1 MSFSDF
7 SRFCFYARILLSFLL
22 FSPLL
27 LFPAPVV
34 PPPTS
39 CAPWGFFSCSALFSF
54 CFLLTRC
61 PKNDRENTHEKKK
74 KTSKTFDKKNSYVG
88 YEEGGQLTEAVR
100 RRPYSVVLFDEVEKA
115 HADVFNV
122 LLQILD
128 DGRVTDS
135 QGRVVNFK
143 NTLIILTSN
152 LGSGAILDALDR
164 PDLKSE
170 DLKDEVMAMV
180 RSHFRPEFINR
191 VDEFVVFEALR
202 RDQVAAI
209 VKLQVERV
217 QARLAPKK
225 IALSLEDSAVE
236 YLSAI
241 GYDPVFGARPVKRAV
256 QRELETGLA
265 KALLRGDFGE
275 EDTVSVSAP
284 GGAKATKLVFEAV
297 PRDAA
302 APSSSSSGKKP
313 PKAAD
318 VPA

>member
-1 MSFSDF
+1 MFF
-7 SRFCFYARILLSFLL
+7 F
-22 FSPLL
+22 
-27 LFPAPVV
+27 
-34 PPPTS
+34 
-39 CAPWGFFSCSALFSF
+39 FFSFFHFVFFFIFSF
-54 CFLLTRC
+54 RSQRSQIDVPKHTR
-61 PKNDRENTHEKKK
+61 EK
-74 KTSKTFDKKNSYVG
+74 TWKKNSYVG
-88 YEEGGQLTEAVR
+88 YDEGGQLTEAVR

-164 PDLKSE
+164 PDMKPE
-170 DLKDEVMAMV
+170 ELKDEVMGMV
-180 RSHFRPEFINR
+180 RSHFRPEFVNR
-191 VDEFVVFEALR
+191 IDEFVVFEALK

-209 VKLQVERV
+209 VRLQVKRV
-217 QARLAPKK
+217 QERLAPKK
-225 IALSLEDSAVE
+225 IQLSLEDSAVE

-275 EDTVSVSAP
+275 EDTVVVSAP
-284 GGAKATKLVFEAV
+284 GGAKATRLVFEAV
-297 PRDAA
+297 PREGEV
-302 APSSSSSGKKP
+302 APSSSSSTSTSGGKGGGGKKP
-313 PKAAD
+313 AKAAD

>member
-1 MSFSDF
+1 MSLFSSFF
-7 SRFCFYARILLSFLL
+7 SFFCFLFVLLLSLL
-22 FSPLL
+22 P
-27 LFPAPVV
+27 
-34 PPPTS
+34 
-39 CAPWGFFSCSALFSF
+39 LFSF
-54 CFLLTRC
+54 FGLDGFSLCSAPLSSPLSPRSRGDETEKLTHTNTK
-61 PKNDRENTHEKKK
+61 KNTQ
-74 KTSKTFDKKNSYVG
+74 KKNSYVG
-88 YEEGGQLTEAVR
+88 YNEGGQLTEAVR

-152 LGSGAILDALDR
+152 LGSGAILDALDK
-164 PDLKSE
+164 PDLDSE
-170 DLKDEVMAMV
+170 TLKDEVMAMV

-209 VKLQVERV
+209 VRLQVARV

-225 IALSLEDSAVE
+225 ISLSLEDSAVE

-275 EDTVSVSAP
+275 EDTVVVSAP

-297 PRDAA
+297 PRAGDAAAA
-302 APSSSSSGKKP
+302 APSSSSSSGKGGKKP

>member
-1 MSFSDF
+1 M
-7 SRFCFYARILLSFLL
+7 LL
-22 FSPLL
+22 FFASFCLYFQL
-27 LFPAPVV
+27 SVPAP
-34 PPPTS
+34 PICS
-39 CAPWGFFSCSALFSF
+39 LEIFFSLFLSCLAAPFLFS
-54 CFLLTRC
+54 LTISHR
-61 PKNDRENTHEKKK
+61 
-74 KTSKTFDKKNSYVG
+74 KTSKTHTRKTQKTQNNNSYVG
-88 YEEGGQLTEAVR
+88 YDEGGQLTEAVR

-164 PDLKSE
+164 PDMKPE
-170 DLKDEVMAMV
+170 ELKDEVMGMV
-180 RSHFRPEFINR
+180 RSHFRPEFVNR
-191 VDEFVVFEALR
+191 IDEFVVFEALK

-209 VKLQVERV
+209 VRLQVKRV
-217 QARLAPKK
+217 QERLAPKK
-225 IALSLEDSAVE
+225 ISLSLEDSAVE

-275 EDTVSVSAP
+275 EDTVVVSAP
-284 GGAKATKLVFEAV
+284 GGAKATRLVFEAV
-297 PRDAA
+297 PREGEVV
-302 APSSSSSGKKP
+302 APSSGGKGGGKKP

>member
-1 MSFSDF
+1 LGEKSFFLNF
-7 SRFCFYARILLSFLL
+7 SSFFLSFFLSFRAPL
-22 FSPLL
+22 FLRL
-27 LFPAPVV
+27 QN
-34 PPPTS
+34 
-39 CAPWGFFSCSALFSF
+39 
-54 CFLLTRC
+54 LT
-61 PKNDRENTHEKKK
+61 KKLSKK
-74 KTSKTFDKKNSYVG
+74 KTSKNSYVG

-164 PDLKSE
+164 PDLQSE
-170 DLKDEVMAMV
+170 DLKDEVMGMV
-180 RSHFRPEFINR
+180 RSHFRPEFVNR
-191 VDEFVVFEALR
+191 IDEFVVFEALK

-209 VKLQVERV
+209 VRLQVKRV
-217 QARLAPKK
+217 QERLAPKK
-225 IALSLEDSAVE
+225 ITLSLEDSAVE

-265 KALLRGDFGE
+265 KALLREDFGE
-275 EDTVSVSAP
+275 EDTVVVSAP
-284 GGAKATKLVFEAV
+284 GGAEATKLLFEAV
-297 PRDAA
+297 PRVDEV
-302 APSSSSSGKKP
+302 APSSSSSGKGGGKKP

>member
-1 MSFSDF
+1 MG
-7 SRFCFYARILLSFLL
+7 AGVWIFLL
-22 FSPLL
+22 
-27 LFPAPVV
+27 VV
-34 PPPTS
+34 LVL
-39 CAPWGFFSCSALFSF
+39 ACSSSSG
-54 CFLLTRC
+54 R
-61 PKNDRENTHEKKK
+61 KKKKKK
-74 KTSKTFDKKNSYVG
+74 KTQNNPPPPPKLQQKLNNNNNNNNSYVG

-164 PDLKSE
+164 PETPTKSE
-170 DLKDEVMAMV
+170 ELKDEVMGMV
-180 RSHFRPEFINR
+180 RSHFRPEFVNR
-191 VDEFVVFEALR
+191 IDEFVVFEALK

-209 VKLQVERV
+209 VRLQVKRV
-217 QARLAPKK
+217 QERLAPKK
-225 IALSLEDSAVE
+225 ITLSLEDSAVD

-275 EDTVSVSAP
+275 EDTVVVSAP
-284 GGAKATKLVFEAV
+284 GGAKASKLVFEAV
-297 PRDAA
+297 PREGEEDVSE
-302 APSSSSSGKKP
+302 SSKGKKKP
-313 PKAAD
+313 PKSAD